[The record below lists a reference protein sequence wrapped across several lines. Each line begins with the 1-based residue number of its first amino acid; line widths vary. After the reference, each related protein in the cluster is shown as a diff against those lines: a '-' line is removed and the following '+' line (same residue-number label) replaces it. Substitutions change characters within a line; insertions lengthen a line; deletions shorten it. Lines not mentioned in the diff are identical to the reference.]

1 MKLSEVLGM
10 EVVTAAGA
18 HRGHVLDLRS
28 SGEADRGQATTAR
41 VITEIVIGRVTWL
54 ERMGLRSVHEEI
66 IPWAEVATVG
76 TRRVTLKNG

>member
-10 EVVTAAGA
+10 AVVTASGA
-18 HRGHVLDLRS
+18 HRGHVIDLRS
-28 SGEADRGQATTAR
+28 SGEPEHGQPTTAR

-54 ERMGLRSVHEEI
+54 ERMGLRSVREEI